1 VALLLADLL
10 LEVGDLNGSGGT
22 VWLGSISTEKTSPFR
37 FFMLIFMIF
46 QISIKHGHLDSHEMQ
61 VVSKSIGEGLFRA

>member
-1 VALLLADLL
+1 MALLLADLL
-10 LEVGDLNGSGGT
+10 LEVGDLTGSGGT

-46 QISIKHGHLDSHEMQ
+46 QISIKHGHLDSIEMQ
-61 VVSKSIGEGLFRA
+61 LVSKVLRKGV

>member
-46 QISIKHGHLDSHEMQ
+46 QISIKHGPPRLQ
-61 VVSKSIGEGLFRA
+61 GNAGGFQKYWARAV